1 MFTFQIAELF
11 IVWQKNY
18 CRRRL
23 PLSMDYAR
31 VGMVPSESSCT
42 RVDGKENSKRC
53 RWLSEE
59 EVTQLLEAGARGCM
73 ILSCLP

>member
-11 IVWQKNY
+11 IVWQENY

-31 VGMVPSESSCT
+31 VGMVRSESRGT
-42 RVDGKENSKRC
+42 GLDEEGK
-53 RWLSEE
+53 
-59 EVTQLLEAGARGCM
+59 
-73 ILSCLP
+73 